1 LTAVFEQLGLL
12 GNAAILIVAL
22 IILDRASELTI
33 THSVN
38 VATVAGVA
46 RTTVGFILVAFSTS
60 LPELLVAAFSVVQ
73 SENIGVSLGNVLGS
87 NIANI
92 CLILGVCFAIMTY
105 KCPNRTCVLPMMAKE
120 EMGSLYFGLLVAS
133 IVPLTLLY
141 IGYASQLMGLVL
153 LGVFVFYLF
162 QLSKIRRA
170 KEEGSLGT
178 ERQKLRRYAS
188 LAIIG
193 AVGVAGCAY
202 FIVDSASFLAGKIGI
217 PKVVI
222 GATIVA
228 FGTSVP
234 ELATSVDAVRRGH
247 LDLALGN
254 IVGSC
259 FINITFVLG
268 VTLLASPLAIDMDAF
283 SDLALISLITNVL
296 LWYFLSSE
304 RISWRESA
312 VLLSI
317 YSLFLAVSFSG

>member
-1 LTAVFEQLGLL
+1 VFEELGLL
-12 GNAAILIVAL
+12 GNVVVLVAALVAL
-22 IILDRASELTI
+22 GRASELTI

-38 VATVAGVA
+38 VATVTGFG
-46 RTTVGFILVAFSTS
+46 RTIMGFMLVAFSTS
-60 LPELLVAAFSVVQ
+60 LPEILVAAFAVITPDNV
-73 SENIGVSLGNVLGS
+73 GVSVGNILGS

-92 CLILGVCFAIMTY
+92 CLILGVCFAIMTV
-105 KCPNRTCVLPMMAKE
+105 KCPSRTCMLPLMAKE

-141 IGYASQLMGLVL
+141 IGYASQLMGLL
-153 LGVFVFYLF
+153 LLAVFVFYLF

-170 KEEGSLGT
+170 KEEGALGT
-178 ERQKLRRYAS
+178 ERQNLRKYAT

-193 AVGVAGCAY
+193 AVGVAACAF
-202 FIVDSASFLAGKIGI
+202 FIVESASVVAVSVGI
-217 PKVVI
+217 PRVVI
-222 GATIVA
+222 GATVVA

-234 ELATSVDAVRRGH
+234 ELATSVDAVRKGH

-259 FINITFVLG
+259 FINITLVLG
-268 VTLLASPLAIDMDAF
+268 VTLLASPLRVNIDAF
-283 SDLALISLITNVL
+283 RDLALISLITNVL

-312 VLLSI
+312 VLLFI
-317 YSLFLAVSFSG
+317 YSLFLAVSFSS